1 MRLLSTETRIEKIV
15 KEKSEKLRRS
25 EQWLSAAINS
35 MGDAFIAT
43 NQNGIIELI
52 NSKSEELTGWN
63 EGMDIQRR
71 LKNLGYIVPVVVSS
85 GEEAI
90 TKVRENNPDLVLMD
104 INLYGEMDGIE
115 ATSKIHSF
123 SDIPIIYLTAYTD
136 EKTLERAK
144 ITEPYAYIIKPF
156 KDRELQINIE
166 IAFYKNRMEKLLK
179 ESERSLRE
187 KNQWLGA
194 VIECIGDAVITTD
207 PEGKIRLMNPI
218 AEALTGWKQEEALGK
233 PLAGVF
239 NIIGEETGKQIDD
252 PVKKAIEEDRFY
264 GLSDHTVLITKDGLK
279 IPVDIIGSTIKIDG
293 NRIIGIVLVFYD
305 IFERTKNYE
314 AMKISSPCKAECS

>member
-1 MRLLSTETRIEKIV
+1 MIDEKQILVVEDEAIV
-15 KEKSEKLRRS
+15 
-25 EQWLSAAINS
+25 
-35 MGDAFIAT
+35 
-43 NQNGIIELI
+43 
-52 NSKSEELTGWN
+52 
-63 EGMDIQRR
+63 GMDIQRR
-71 LKNLGYIVPVVVSS
+71 LKNLGYIVPIVVSS

-156 KDRELQINIE
+156 KDRELQINLE

-179 ESERSLRE
+179 ESERNLRE

-194 VIECIGDAVITTD
+194 VIEGIGDAVITTD
-207 PEGKIRLMNPI
+207 PEGTIRLMNPI
-218 AEALTGWKQEEALGK
+218 AEALTGWKHEEALGK
-233 PLAGVF
+233 HLECVF

-264 GLSDHTVLITKDGLK
+264 GLSDHTVLITRDGLK

-314 AMKISSPCKAECS
+314 AMKISSLCKAECS

>member
-1 MRLLSTETRIEKIV
+1 MAEEKQILVVEDEAIV
-15 KEKSEKLRRS
+15 
-25 EQWLSAAINS
+25 
-35 MGDAFIAT
+35 
-43 NQNGIIELI
+43 
-52 NSKSEELTGWN
+52 
-63 EGMDIQRR
+63 GMDIQRR
-71 LKNLGYIVPVVVSS
+71 LINLGYIVPVVVSS

-90 TKVRENNPDLVLMD
+90 TEVRENNPDLVLMD

-156 KDRELQINIE
+156 KDRELQINLE

-179 ESERSLRE
+179 ESERNLRE

-194 VIECIGDAVITTD
+194 VIEGIGDAVITTD
-207 PEGKIRLMNPI
+207 PEGTIRLMNPI

-233 PLAGVF
+233 HLECVF
-239 NIIGEETGKQIDD
+239 NIIGEETRKQIED
-252 PVKKAIEEDRFY
+252 PVKKQ
-264 GLSDHTVLITKDGLK
+264 LK
-279 IPVDIIGSTIKIDG
+279 KTGSTVCL
-293 NRIIGIVLVFYD
+293 IIQY
-305 IFERTKNYE
+305 
-314 AMKISSPCKAECS
+314 